1 MFYWIIWALLTS
13 VWDLAYKKSVIVSK
27 SKLSNSWYQFVSWF
41 FYVLLISF
49 FYFISIIFD
58 FQSITNI
65 LILKIISIFF
75 IIWSINVFWWLL
87 SSFAYKNEK
96 ISVLTIYQQFETIFT
111 VIFWFIFFSWIS
123 YISFIFVF
131 IAWITLL
138 LWSFDK
144 QNLKFNKYA
153 FAIMLSSIIYSV
165 KSNLLAFL
173 LISITPLDSILYSN
187 LFTFICALLLV
198 YFKNESKKSINKTD
212 KKMVVYMIF
221 ESFSRILIWIIYAYL
236 ISEIWI
242 VQTSLLSL
250 LSILTNLVFWYI
262 FFKEIPT
269 KKEYLITFVVISCVI
284 LWNLF

>member
-1 MFYWIIWALLTS
+1 MFYGIIGALLTS
-13 VWDLAYKKSVIVSK
+13 VGDLAYKKSVIVSK
-27 SKLSNSWYQFVSWF
+27 SKLSNSGYQFVSGF

-75 IIWSINVFWWLL
+75 IIGSINVFGGLL

-111 VIFWFIFFSWIS
+111 VIFGFIFFSGIS

-131 IAWITLL
+131 IAGITLL
-138 LWSFDK
+138 LGSFDK

-221 ESFSRILIWIIYAYL
+221 ESFSRILIGIIYAYL
-236 ISEIWI
+236 ISEIGI

-250 LSILTNLVFWYI
+250 LSILTNLVFGYI

-284 LWNLF
+284 LGNLF